1 MARIASWLNP
11 LKDIY
16 GSNYQII
23 NGFVGYTNGG
33 LIGRGFGNSIM
44 KFGYIPEA
52 QNDFISSIIVE
63 ELGLVGFA
71 AFFIPYSI
79 IIYRLFRYAF
89 CMKESRDK
97 LTLIGIASYFF
108 VHLMV
113 NVGGVSGLIPMTG
126 VPLLLI
132 SAGGTSTLMALTC
145 IGVAQALIAKYN
157 REKKQEAIEKSL

>member
-1 MARIASWLNP
+1 
-11 LKDIY
+11 
-16 GSNYQII
+16 
-23 NGFVGYTNGG
+23 
-33 LIGRGFGNSIM
+33 
-44 KFGYIPEA
+44 
-52 QNDFISSIIVE
+52 
-63 ELGLVGFA
+63 
-71 AFFIPYSI
+71 
-79 IIYRLFRYAF
+79 
-89 CMKESRDK
+89 MKESRYK

-108 VHLMV
+108 VHFMV

>member
-1 MARIASWLNP
+1 
-11 LKDIY
+11 
-16 GSNYQII
+16 
-23 NGFVGYTNGG
+23 
-33 LIGRGFGNSIM
+33 M

-52 QNDFISSIIVE
+52 QSDFISSIIVE

-71 AFFIPYSI
+71 LSLFLILLLFIDSLDM
-79 IIYRLFRYAF
+79 LFAI
-89 CMKESRDK
+89 KDSREK

-132 SAGGTSTLMALTC
+132 SAGGTSTL
-145 IGVAQALIAKYN
+145 VALIGIGISSGYYC
-157 REKKQEAIEKSL
+157 EI